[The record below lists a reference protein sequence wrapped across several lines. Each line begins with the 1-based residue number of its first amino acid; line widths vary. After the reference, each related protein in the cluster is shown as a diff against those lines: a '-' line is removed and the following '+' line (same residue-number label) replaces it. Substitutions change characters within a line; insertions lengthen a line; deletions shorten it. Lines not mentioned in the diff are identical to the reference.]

1 MRRLESRLFR
11 INDRLSE
18 LVEEARLAGAELE
31 MLRHID
37 DDARRDAAVTDNPL
51 DRDDARE
58 TARDV
63 ARFEKVLADIAD
75 ERDELEAKRDR
86 LLGKL

>member
-1 MRRLESRLFR
+1 M
-11 INDRLSE
+11 
-18 LVEEARLAGAELE
+18 AGAELE